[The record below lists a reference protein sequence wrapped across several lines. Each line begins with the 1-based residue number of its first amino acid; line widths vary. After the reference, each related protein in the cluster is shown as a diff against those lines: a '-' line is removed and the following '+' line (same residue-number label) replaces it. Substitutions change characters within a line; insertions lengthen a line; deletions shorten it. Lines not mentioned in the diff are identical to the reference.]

1 MQTDITSIV
10 FKERCAFNARAKQWQ
25 GEFVRPRNWGN
36 WVSSA
41 SLRDAGGGALSG
53 H

>member
-1 MQTDITSIV
+1 LTVMQTDITSIV

-25 GEFVRPRNWGN
+25 GELVRPRN

-41 SLRDAGGGALSG
+41 SLRDAAGGALIG

>member
-25 GEFVRPRNWGN
+25 GELVRPRNW
-36 WVSSA
+36 VSSV
-41 SLRDAGGGALSG
+41 SLRDAGGGALIG